1 MQPGGTAQPGGIII
15 MTGGWAAACISFW
28 CGSNQLRFWG
38 ISDSEGIIA

>member
-28 CGSNQLRFWG
+28 CISWG
-38 ISDSEGIIA
+38 ISDCEGIIA